1 MDTTIVKGLRLLDR
15 IAQAEAPVGVTAMAR
30 EMGLEKSNI
39 HRTMMT
45 LVSLGYVARDQQSG
59 RYGPTLKVW
68 ELGMKVLARNPIVRT
83 ARPFMQMLHQQ
94 TQETIHLTIL
104 EDLECMYLDQIRAP
118 VPVRT
123 MPALGYRAPAM
134 FPASGR
140 VQLAFQADPE
150 ALIQRFRAEH
160 ARGREVRT
168 AATLRE
174 FATIRQQGFCH
185 TESGWSVGINSIA
198 AAIIGQDD
206 TAVAAIA
213 ISGPAERLTTE
224 RMLGLADQV
233 LNACT
238 QVSGSLRGT

>member
-1 MDTTIVKGLRLLDR
+1 MDTTIIKGLRLLDR
-15 IAQAEAPVGVTAMAR
+15 IAQADAPVGVTAMAR

-45 LVSLGYVARDQQSG
+45 LVSLGYVARDAQSG

-68 ELGMKVLARNPIVRT
+68 ELGQRVVSRHPIVRT

-94 TQETIHLTIL
+94 TQETVHLTIL
-104 EDLECMYLDQIRAP
+104 DGFDCMYLDQIRAAI
-118 VPVRT
+118 PVRT

-140 VQLAFQADPE
+140 VQLAFQPDVE
-150 ALIQRFRAEH
+150 DFIQQFRAEH
-160 ARGREVRT
+160 PRGKEIKP
-168 AATLRE
+168 ASTLKE
-174 FATIRQQGFCH
+174 FAAIRQQGFCY
-185 TESGWSVGINSIA
+185 TESGWSVGVNSIA
-198 AAIIGQDD
+198 AAIVGRDD
-206 TAVAAIA
+206 AAVAAIA

>member
-1 MDTTIVKGLRLLDR
+1 MDTTIAKGLKLLNR
-15 IAQAEAPVGVTAMAR
+15 IAHADAPVGVTAMAK

-45 LVSLGYVARDQQSG
+45 LLDLGYVERDQQSG

-68 ELGMKVLARNPIVRT
+68 ELGMKVVARHPIVRT

-104 EDLECMYLDQIRAP
+104 DGLDCMYLDQIRAP

-123 MPALGYRAPAM
+123 MPPPGHRAPAM

-140 VQLAFQADPE
+140 VQLAFQPDPD
-150 ALIQRFRAEH
+150 ALIQRFRADH
-160 ARGREVRT
+160 PRGKEIKA
-168 AATLRE
+168 AATLRD
-174 FATIRQQGFCH
+174 FAVIRQQGFTY

-198 AAIIGQDD
+198 AAIVGRDD
-206 TAVAAIA
+206 IAIAAIA
-213 ISGPAERLTTE
+213 VSGPAERLTAE
-224 RMLGLADQV
+224 RMLGLADKV

-238 QVSGSLRGT
+238 QVSGSLRGQ